1 MKKLFFRSCVSTVV
15 LLATVVMYVSNAGAQ
30 TPFQSKSV
38 TISLTGTSSLHDWEM
53 KAGQGKS
60 EGAFTIDANNKI
72 TAISKLNFS
81 LPAKSLK
88 SEHTMMDNNTYKAL
102 NTDKNPTISFVLT
115 SGTVTSTSN
124 NNYQLHCFGKLTIA
138 GTTKETD
145 LIATGSYN
153 PADKSFTVTGVKAM
167 KMTDYNVK
175 PPTVM
180 MGTIK
185 TGNDISIAYNVKFT
199 Q

>member
-1 MKKLFFRSCVSTVV
+1 MKKVFLSHVV
-15 LLATVVMYVSNAGAQ
+15 MSSAIILATGFISSTAVAQ
-30 TPFQSKSV
+30 TVFQSKAID
-38 TISLTGTSSLHDWEM
+38 ISLTGTSTLHDWEM
-53 KAGQGKS
+53 KAA
-60 EGAFTIDANNKI
+60 EGRSQAAFIVDATDNI
-72 TAISKLNFS
+72 TSISQLSFT

-102 NTDKNPTISFVLT
+102 QTDKNPNISFVLT
-115 SGTVTSTSN
+115 GAAVKPLGN
-124 NNYQLHCFGKLTIA
+124 NNYQLSCTGKLTIA

-145 LIATGSYN
+145 LIATVKYS
-153 PADKSFTVTGVKAM
+153 PADKSFTVTGVKKM

-185 TGNDISIAYNVKFT
+185 TGNDISIAYNVRFT
-199 Q
+199 R